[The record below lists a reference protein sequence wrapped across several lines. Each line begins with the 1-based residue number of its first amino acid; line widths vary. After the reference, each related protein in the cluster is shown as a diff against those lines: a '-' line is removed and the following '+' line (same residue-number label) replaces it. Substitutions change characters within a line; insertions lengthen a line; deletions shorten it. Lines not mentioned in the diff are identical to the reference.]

1 MAFVDRIFQSET
13 LPVLEAGMGF
23 AHQKH
28 LVIMNNIANVETPH
42 YKRQS
47 LPEGPFQKSLREAIY
62 KRETQHPGR
71 LDLQPGLD
79 VRFHG
84 TYPHM
89 RMFNGN
95 EAGPERH
102 DENSVVIEREMADLA
117 KNQLKMSA
125 MQRLYKKK
133 LDLMR
138 ASLRDRPS

>member
-1 MAFVDRIFQSET
+1 MPFIDRIFQSET

-28 LVIMNNIANVETPH
+28 LVIMNNIANVETPY

-47 LPEGPFQKSLREAIY
+47 LPEGSFQKSLRDAIH
-62 KRETQHPGR
+62 KRETETPGR
-71 LDLQPGLD
+71 LDLKPGID

-89 RMFNGN
+89 RMFNGK
-95 EAGPERH
+95 ESGPERH

-117 KNQLKMSA
+117 KNQLKLSA
-125 MQRLYKKK
+125 MQRLYRKK

-138 ASLRDRPS
+138 SSLRDRPS